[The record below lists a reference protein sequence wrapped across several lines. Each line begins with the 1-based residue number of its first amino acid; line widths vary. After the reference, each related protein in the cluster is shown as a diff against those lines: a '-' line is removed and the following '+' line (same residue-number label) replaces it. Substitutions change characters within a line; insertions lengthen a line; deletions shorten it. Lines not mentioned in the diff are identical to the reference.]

1 MQAPSATA
9 PSPTFFIPK
18 PSHPLST
25 PFAPTIPLSLHRPTL
40 NRLLWNL
47 FKYFDIS
54 PPLTSR
60 AEMICDS
67 WRWARSEE
75 LPPTPCLPFP
85 PPSFFVERPIFLF
98 WLPSFFFFPLLLYSP
113 LLLLSAGEGLE
124 SSSRFFFFFFPC
136 DSTVWWTNWVIFLYL
151 LTFCVC
157 CLFFFVPFAQCPP
170 TVWSCADTMYG
181 SSEGNPPTAFMWIL
195 WGYGATKWL
204 LLLFFRGLE

>member
-98 WLPSFFFFPLLLYSP
+98 WLPSFFFFPSSFIHRCSSCQLEKALKAP
-113 LLLLSAGEGLE
+113 LG
-124 SSSRFFFFFFPC
+124 FFF
-136 DSTVWWTNWVIFLYL
+136 S
-151 LTFCVC
+151 
-157 CLFFFVPFAQCPP
+157 
-170 TVWSCADTMYG
+170 
-181 SSEGNPPTAFMWIL
+181 
-195 WGYGATKWL
+195 
-204 LLLFFRGLE
+204 FFRVTPQCDGQTGWYSSICWHFVFAVSFFCAFCSVPTYCLILCWHHVWQLRG

>member
-157 CLFFFVPFAQCPP
+157 CLFFLCLLLSAHLLFDPVLTPCMAAQR
-170 TVWSCADTMYG
+170 VILLRLSCE
-181 SSEGNPPTAFMWIL
+181 SSE
-195 WGYGATKWL
+195 ATGQQNGS
-204 LLLFFRGLE
+204 FYCFLED